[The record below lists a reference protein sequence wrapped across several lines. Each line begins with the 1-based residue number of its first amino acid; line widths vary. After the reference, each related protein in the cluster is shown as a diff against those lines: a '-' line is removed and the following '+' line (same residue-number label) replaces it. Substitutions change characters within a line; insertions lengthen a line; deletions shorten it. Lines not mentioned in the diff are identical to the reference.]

1 MRGLFVDGIANDASK
16 LSWVEI
22 PEERPSFIE
31 IVDELKLLLE
41 PEPQDQLREPD
52 HKPPLVIANYK
63 SKGKSDVDNNNNNG
77 DSGVDNSDNSG
88 VPHDVIIADSPR
100 SAAVPLSSS
109 SSTSLIN

>member
-1 MRGLFVDGIANDASK
+1 MFQ

-52 HKPPLVIANYK
+52 NKPPLVIANYK
-63 SKGKSDVDNNNNNG
+63 SKGKSDISNNNNNNNSKKDG
-77 DSGVDNSDNSG
+77 SSSGIDISDNDG
-88 VPHDVIIADSPR
+88 IAPPPTVPH
-100 SAAVPLSSS
+100 SS
-109 SSTSLIN
+109 SSTTNVIN